1 MAYSKG
7 VVAYALYLE
16 MRKDG
21 KTHQQIWLPPMA
33 DETNKE
39 LVTPRMVG
47 RLVSEANPRR
57 KWKYRPVETPLVGFN
72 SSTATI
78 DKFSDLEEAYD
89 AITPLLEV
97 VEHHVSNAV
106 RTEWTWTGTPL
117 IVEVT
122 KNDLEAARVLGT
134 PTALIRRINDAR
146 KDAGYPT
153 ALWDEG
159 TSGVDTAEF

>member
-1 MAYSKG
+1 MPYSKG
-7 VVAYALYLE
+7 VLAYALYLE

-39 LVTPRMVG
+39 LVSPRMVG

-57 KWKYRPVETPLVGFN
+57 KWKYRPIETPLVGYN
-72 SSTATI
+72 ASNNTI
-78 DKFSDLEEAYD
+78 DQIKDLDDAYD

-97 VEHHVSNAV
+97 VEHHVSNAT
-106 RTEWTWTGTPL
+106 RTEWAWTGSPL

-122 KNDLEAARVLGT
+122 KADLEAARVLGT
-134 PTALIRRINDAR
+134 PNALIRRINDAR

-159 TSGVDTAEF
+159 SADSVDIEF